1 MKTVVQV
8 KYVLPCYIIM
18 SQ

>member
-1 MKTVVQV
+1 MKTVVHV
-8 KYVLPCYIIM
+8 KYVLPCYISM